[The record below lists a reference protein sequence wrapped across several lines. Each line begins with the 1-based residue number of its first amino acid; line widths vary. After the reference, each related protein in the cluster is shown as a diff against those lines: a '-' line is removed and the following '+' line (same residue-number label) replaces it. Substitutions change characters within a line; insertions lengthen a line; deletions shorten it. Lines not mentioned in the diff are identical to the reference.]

1 MKNYKNYLLIICT
14 SLIIFLTLFK
24 PRSVEA
30 QVLLQQPTVA
40 IPTVTG
46 TPEGVT
52 ATVNLDQEESINV
65 RTGPGVFYDKI
76 GVLLPGQKA
85 PVLGR
90 TAGGDWILITYP
102 GGPNNQGWVYSPVVY
117 ISPGELPIIEPPA
130 TLTPQVTE
138 TINPT
143 LAAQFLTTP
152 VPTRL
157 ATFTP
162 AEPLVIATYQD
173 LARTSFLGNIPMGLV
188 IILLG
193 GLGGLLALISIF
205 RSR

>member
-1 MKNYKNYLLIICT
+1 MKKRTHLIIICLLT
-14 SLIIFLTLFK
+14 IWFLAVFK
-24 PRSVEA
+24 PQPVEA
-30 QVLLQQPTVA
+30 QELQQQPTVA

-65 RTGPGVFYDKI
+65 RTGPGVFYEKI

-85 PVLGR
+85 SVLGR

-102 GGPNNQGWVYSPVVY
+102 GGPNNQGWVYSPVVF
-117 ISPGELPIIEPPA
+117 ISPGEVPIVEPPP
-130 TLTPQVTE
+130 TLTPQITE

-162 AEPLVIATYQD
+162 VEPLVIATYQD
-173 LARTSFLGNIPMGLV
+173 QARTSFLGNIPMGLV
-188 IILLG
+188 IITLG

>member
-1 MKNYKNYLLIICT
+1 MKKKIYLIIIC
-14 SLIIFLTLFK
+14 LLTLWFLVIFK
-24 PRSVEA
+24 PQPVEA
-30 QVLLQQPTVA
+30 QELQQQPTVA

-65 RTGPGVFYDKI
+65 RTGPGVFYEKI

-117 ISPGELPIIEPPA
+117 ISPGEVPIVEPPP
-130 TLTPQVTE
+130 TLTPQITE

-162 AEPLVIATYQD
+162 VEPFVIATYQD
-173 LARTSFLGNIPMGLV
+173 QARTSFLGNIPMGLV
-188 IILLG
+188 IITLG